1 MEWIELQ
8 LPCADLRIAPDFL
21 CRQEADGLLHAISAE
36 VPWQRHRIRLYGR
49 ELDSPR
55 LSCWMGE
62 PEAVYTYSRTRFE
75 PLPWTPTVWALKS
88 RVEAACGARFNSVLA
103 NLYRDG
109 SDSMGWHSDDEPE
122 LGPEPLIASLS
133 LGAER
138 RFCLRERPARGSKH
152 SVTAPAAPQRLA
164 VPLPHGSLLRMAGA
178 TQAHYQHAL
187 PKSTR
192 ALGPRLNLTFR
203 LIRAAA

>member
-8 LPCADLRIAPDFL
+8 LPGADLRIAPDFL
-21 CRQEADGLLHAISAE
+21 RRQQADAVLDALSAE
-36 VPWQRHRIRLYGR
+36 IPWQCHRIRLYGR

-88 RVEAACGARFNSVLA
+88 RVEAACGGRFNSVLA

-109 SDSMGWHSDDEPE
+109 ADSMGWHADDEPE
-122 LGPEPLIASLS
+122 LGPQPVIASLS

-138 RFCLRERPARGSKH
+138 RFCLRERPVRGFKS
-152 SVTAPAAPQRLA
+152 SAVAAAAPLRLA

-178 TQAHYQHAL
+178 TQARYQHAL

>member
-8 LPCADLRIAPDFL
+8 LPGADLRIAPDFL
-21 CRQEADGLLHAISAE
+21 RRQQADAVLDALSAE
-36 VPWQRHRIRLYGR
+36 IPWQCHRIRLYGR

-62 PEAVYTYSRTRFE
+62 PEAVYTFSRTRFE

-88 RVEAACGARFNSVLA
+88 RVEAACGGRFNSVLA

-109 SDSMGWHSDDEPE
+109 ADSMGWHADDEPE
-122 LGPEPLIASLS
+122 LGPQPVIASLS

-138 RFCLRERPARGSKH
+138 RFCLRERPVRGFKS
-152 SVTAPAAPQRLA
+152 SAVAAAAPLRLA

-178 TQAHYQHAL
+178 TQARYQHAL

>member
-8 LPCADLRIAPDFL
+8 LPGADLRIAPDFMS
-21 CRQEADGLLHAISAE
+21 RQEADGLLHAISAE

-88 RVEAACGARFNSVLA
+88 RIEAACGARFNSVLA

-109 SDSMGWHSDDEPE
+109 ADSMGWHADDEPE

-138 RFCLRERPARGSKH
+138 RFCLRERPVRGAKASA
-152 SVTAPAAPQRLA
+152 VAPQRLA
-164 VPLPHGSLLRMAGA
+164 LPLPHGSLLRMAGA
-178 TQAHYQHAL
+178 TQARYQHAL